1 MSRFFSYLFM
11 LIIFNNPILAKKINN
26 TCSVCEKKCGE
37 SFHYKKKWT
46 PAEIRLEMNNNKH
59 LVFERS
65 GDSILK
71 LYLDDAVMTYTKDTL
86 KVTEMN
92 LEEQREN
99 PFYTV
104 KHYFNFSY
112 KGDRIFRI
120 GCYCC
125 AECGKKCE

>member
-1 MSRFFSYLFM
+1 MPKVFSYLSL
-11 LIIFNNPILAKKINN
+11 LILFNIPIYAKKMIDK
-26 TCSVCEKKCGE
+26 CSVCEAKCGE
-37 SFHYKKKWT
+37 SFHYKKNWT
-46 PAEIRLEMNNNKH
+46 PAEIRLEMYNNKH

-71 LYLDDAVMTYTKDTL
+71 LYLDDAIMTYTKDTL
-86 KVTEMN
+86 KVTEKN
-92 LEEQREN
+92 REEQNEN

-112 KGDRIFRI
+112 KGERIFRI